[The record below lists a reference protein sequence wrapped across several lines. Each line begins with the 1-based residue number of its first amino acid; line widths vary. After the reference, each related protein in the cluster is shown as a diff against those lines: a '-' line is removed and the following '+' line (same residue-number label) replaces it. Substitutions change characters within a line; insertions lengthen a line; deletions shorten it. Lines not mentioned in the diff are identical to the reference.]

1 MITQRPTEEMIAQWK
16 AVWRENK
23 DRLSPNR
30 KTGPQVLEYLQKR
43 YPLTELS
50 DPEAL
55 KAIACDVTMNEYWA
69 EKLPAGTA
77 PSPRA
82 FYLENEGAGRRF
94 YLPENRDDPELW
106 GGSVERIFVG
116 VDLASGFYMVEGSTL
131 LWDELRA
138 FQGLDE
144 KDLQNFVMVA
154 QYLEAQERMNR
165 TGGSPLT

>member
-30 KTGPQVLEYLQKR
+30 KTGAQVLEYLQKH
-43 YPLTELS
+43 YTLTELS

-116 VDLASGFYMVEGSTL
+116 WTLPAAFTWWRAAPCFGMNCALFRAWTKRTCKTSSWWHSTSKCKR
-131 LWDELRA
+131 E
-138 FQGLDE
+138 
-144 KDLQNFVMVA
+144 
-154 QYLEAQERMNR
+154 
-165 TGGSPLT
+165 

>member
-30 KTGPQVLEYLQKR
+30 KTGEQVLEYLQKH

-69 EKLPAGTA
+69 EKLPAGAA
-77 PSPRA
+77 PEPRA

-154 QYLEAQERMNR
+154 HLR
-165 TGGSPLT
+165 

>member
-23 DRLSPNR
+23 DRLSLNR
-30 KTGPQVLEYLQKR
+30 KTGVQVLEYLQKR

>member
-1 MITQRPTEEMIAQWK
+1 
-16 AVWRENK
+16 
-23 DRLSPNR
+23 
-30 KTGPQVLEYLQKR
+30 
-43 YPLTELS
+43 
-50 DPEAL
+50 
-55 KAIACDVTMNEYWA
+55 MNEYWA

-94 YLPENRDDPELW
+94 YLPANRDDPELW

-154 QYLEAQERMNR
+154 QYLEVQERMNR